1 MAEARAQDEESAQAQ
16 AACLKAEGLDVVVR
30 DGSALVRNFG
40 EAALPP
46 DVAKAQEAAMKMCAE
61 SSPAPDYRQESAG
74 VAYEHMLDF
83 VACVEN
89 EGYPL
94 PAPPTRE
101 TSRKVRG
108 GTRSTRDSTTCR
120 RPRSRTS

>member
-1 MAEARAQDEESAQAQ
+1 M
-16 AACLKAEGLDVVVR
+16 
-30 DGSALVRNFG
+30 RNFG

-101 TSRKVRG
+101 TWVDGLAQGSGWNPLYEGFDDVPEAEVTHVVTTEELSRLQTVCHPGVLGRY
-108 GTRSTRDSTTCR
+108 TTYVAD
-120 RPRSRTS
+120 